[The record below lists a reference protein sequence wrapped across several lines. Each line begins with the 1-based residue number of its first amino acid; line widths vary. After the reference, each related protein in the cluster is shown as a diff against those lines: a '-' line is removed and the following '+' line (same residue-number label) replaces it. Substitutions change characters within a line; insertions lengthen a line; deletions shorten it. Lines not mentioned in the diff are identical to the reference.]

1 MNAKHQ
7 KDWQRPMREY
17 LPALILLAVS
27 LVAAFFLF
35 ANYIYH
41 NVHFFESETVAPTCH
56 TEGYTVHTCTLCGE
70 ERTDSFT
77 TSTHTY
83 TPPHTVREP
92 GKTTVGMQAS
102 YCTGCGDC
110 VLTDIPP
117 LQLMPVVY
125 VEGSLSTA
133 AVGATVSLTYQSYE
147 ANFTTTA
154 VMKVQGFTAALFPKK
169 NYNVRFYTDETLT
182 TRQKFDLGWG
192 GWGEQSKYT
201 IKANYIDRS
210 HARNI
215 VACRLFGDMVMSR
228 KDTLAELQSAPNGGC
243 TDGYPIR
250 MYVNGAFN
258 GIYTMNI
265 PKDKWM
271 FGIDENKH
279 PYTAIVTAQMH
290 TSTNKFRA
298 TTDLYNTEDWDVE
311 YCSTGTDMD
320 WLNESFNNVIRF
332 VRDSDPATFR
342 REAHRYIDVEA
353 ALDYAIMCFVMYGPD
368 NWDKNIV
375 YVTYDGVKW
384 APSLYDADCSFG
396 LHWNGQSFYSYD
408 SMNQC
413 VPTVLTWNRAYT
425 DNLLLVRVMYAF
437 FDQFLARYQEL
448 RETTLSTANVIA
460 AFEEFTDSVGEENYA
475 ADASIWG
482 LPDPTD
488 PASGE
493 RNNIYQMR
501 YFIRQRLAH
510 MDNAMANVY
519 CE

>member
-7 KDWQRPMREY
+7 KVWQRPMREY

-228 KDTLAELQSAPNGGC
+228 KDTLAELQSAPNGG
-243 TDGYPIR
+243 
-250 MYVNGAFN
+250 
-258 GIYTMNI
+258 
-265 PKDKWM
+265 
-271 FGIDENKH
+271 
-279 PYTAIVTAQMH
+279 
-290 TSTNKFRA
+290 
-298 TTDLYNTEDWDVE
+298 
-311 YCSTGTDMD
+311 
-320 WLNESFNNVIRF
+320 
-332 VRDSDPATFR
+332 
-342 REAHRYIDVEA
+342 
-353 ALDYAIMCFVMYGPD
+353 
-368 NWDKNIV
+368 
-375 YVTYDGVKW
+375 
-384 APSLYDADCSFG
+384 
-396 LHWNGQSFYSYD
+396 
-408 SMNQC
+408 
-413 VPTVLTWNRAYT
+413 
-425 DNLLLVRVMYAF
+425 
-437 FDQFLARYQEL
+437 
-448 RETTLSTANVIA
+448 
-460 AFEEFTDSVGEENYA
+460 
-475 ADASIWG
+475 
-482 LPDPTD
+482 
-488 PASGE
+488 
-493 RNNIYQMR
+493 
-501 YFIRQRLAH
+501 
-510 MDNAMANVY
+510 
-519 CE
+519 